1 MVYHRHTAPDNG
13 GTSRDVCVDLVKF
26 VKDPDGG
33 PDILT
38 VRGPSSTPQKLP
50 SNKYRYD
57 VNRDGATSLADALMV
72 LKNVNSS
79 SDYSGYYDVDANGSI
94 GMTDVIAILERIKGE

>member
-1 MVYHRHTAPDNG
+1 
-13 GTSRDVCVDLVKF
+13 
-26 VKDPDGG
+26 
-33 PDILT
+33 
-38 VRGPSSTPQKLP
+38 
-50 SNKYRYD
+50 
-57 VNRDGATSLADALMV
+57 MV